1 MIMKKSILIIFLTTS
16 LSIFSQSKH
25 TFSIQSGLV
34 HSYFDNTPLVNL
46 NYTSKDQGI
55 FHGVHLGSVG
65 VDYNFQINPK
75 NALSVEFNR
84 LYKTYHANWYDHK
97 LGDVS
102 GRDLRTFYLKYQR
115 NHSISAK
122 TNLNFGV
129 GLSYRIG
136 DINMFTVNGTNPS
149 DYIARYVED
158 NYALN
163 TFVGLSH
170 PLNKRFSIFYKLDL
184 RSIVYYV
191 NREELNEYP
200 QFHPNYPNRFD
211 LSLKLGLSFHF

>member
-1 MIMKKSILIIFLTTS
+1 MKFLIQFLIIFGSS
-16 LSIFSQSKH
+16 LICAQFKSSV
-25 TFSIQSGLV
+25 SIQSGLV

-65 VDYNFQINPK
+65 LDYNFQINPK

-84 LYKTYHANWYDHK
+84 LYKTYHGNWYDHK

-122 TNLNFGV
+122 TNLNFGI

>member
-1 MIMKKSILIIFLTTS
+1 MKFLIQFLIIFGSS
-16 LSIFSQSKH
+16 LICAQFKSSV
-25 TFSIQSGLV
+25 SIQSGLI
-34 HSYFDNTPLVNL
+34 HSFFDNTPLINFKH
-46 NYTSKDQGI
+46 TSKDQGI

-75 NALSVEFNR
+75 NALSIEFNR
-84 LYKTYHANWYDHK
+84 LYNTYQENWYNHK
-97 LGDVS
+97 LGDICS
-102 GRDLRTFYLKYQR
+102 RDLRTFYLKYQR
-115 NHSISAK
+115 NLSISAK

-163 TFVGLSH
+163 TFVGLNH

-191 NREELNEYP
+191 NREELFTYP
-200 QFHPNYPNRFD
+200 ELHPGYPNRFD